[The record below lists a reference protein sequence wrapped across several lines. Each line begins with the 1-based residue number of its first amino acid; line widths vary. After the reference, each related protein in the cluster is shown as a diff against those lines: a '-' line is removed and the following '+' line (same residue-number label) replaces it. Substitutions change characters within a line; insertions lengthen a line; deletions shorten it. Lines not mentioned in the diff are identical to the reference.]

1 MSIQTSLMKA
11 SARIQQRLFD
21 QNIHTTGREV
31 DGIKITFK
39 EDIFQNTEEEVVFE
53 YEDVTATIIY
63 PTDIPIDRYRMDSGL
78 QIAETRTF
86 FFDLLP
92 IEIYSKFE
100 NGFEK
105 DDFLFHF
112 FVDEH
117 QNKVPMLLQIT
128 ETFGRFTT
136 DLIWRKYYAAP
147 KNGKVPSQIT
157 DLIQSR
163 YNI

>member
-1 MSIQTSLMKA
+1 MKA
-11 SARIQQRLFD
+11 SAKVQQRLFD

-31 DGIKITFK
+31 DGLKISFI
-39 EDIFQNTEEEVVFE
+39 EDIFQNTEEEVVLE

-63 PTDIPIDRYRMDSGL
+63 PGEIPIDRYRMDSGL

-100 NGFEK
+100 NGFERN
-105 DDFLFHF
+105 DFLFHF

-117 QNKVPMLLQIT
+117 QNKIPMLLQIT
-128 ETFGRFTT
+128 ETFGRFST

-147 KNGKVPSQIT
+147 KNGKVPDSILN
-157 DLIQSR
+157 LIQSR
-163 YNI
+163 YNL

>member
-1 MSIQTSLMKA
+1 MKA
-11 SARIQQRLFD
+11 SAKVQQRLFD
-21 QNIHTTGREV
+21 QNIHTTGKEV
-31 DGIKITFK
+31 DGLKISLI
-39 EDIFQNTEEEVVFE
+39 EDIFQNTEEEVVLE

-63 PTDIPIDRYRMDSGL
+63 PTDIPIDRYRMDRGL
-78 QIAETRTF
+78 QVSETRTF

-92 IEIYSKFE
+92 IEVYTKFE

-112 FVDEH
+112 FTDEH

-128 ETFGRFTT
+128 ETFGRFST

-147 KNGKVPSQIT
+147 KNGRVPQPIL

-163 YNI
+163 YQL